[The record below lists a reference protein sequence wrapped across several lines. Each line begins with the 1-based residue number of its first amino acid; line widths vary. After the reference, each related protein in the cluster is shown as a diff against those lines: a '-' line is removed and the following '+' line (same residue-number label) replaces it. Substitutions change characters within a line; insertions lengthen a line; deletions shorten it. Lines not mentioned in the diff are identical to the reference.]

1 MQGPVAVLS
10 GQSAWLFGPRLVI
23 IAAVVPP
30 GRLSPGNIGNSCGAV
45 VVLSS
50 PAQKS
55 PVWATESTVVSSYR
69 FVAMYVGAMLSIT
82 KRALSENGPTT
93 VIWLA
98 VASKTSPVMPPPLV
112 TTGSLL
118 NLSSVVAGMV
128 SREPPGGVRL
138 EGTLVKMI
146 GATGASTVSTRPPPE
161 TTTHAGPIVAPATR
175 AWNLLAMG
183 GW

>member
-1 MQGPVAVLS
+1 MQGPWAVLS
-10 GQSAWLFGPRLVI
+10 GQSAWLAGPRLVI

-69 FVAMYVGAMLSIT
+69 FEVMYVGAMLSIT
-82 KRALSENGPTT
+82 RRALSENGTTT
-93 VIWLA
+93 VIWSA
-98 VASKTSPVMPPPLV
+98 VASKVSPAMPPPNV
-112 TTGSLL
+112 TTGFAL
-118 NLSSVVAGMV
+118 NLSSVVDGRV
-128 SREPPGGVRL
+128 ISDPPGGVRL
-138 EGTLVKMI
+138 DGTPVKMI
-146 GATGASTVSTRPPPE
+146 GATGASTVSTSPPPE

-175 AWNLLAMG
+175 AWNLFAMG

>member
-10 GQSAWLFGPRLVI
+10 GQSAWLSGPRLVI

-69 FVAMYVGAMLSIT
+69 FVVMYVGAMLSIT
-82 KRALSENGPTT
+82 RRALSENG
-93 VIWLA
+93 
-98 VASKTSPVMPPPLV
+98 

-138 EGTLVKMI
+138 EGMPVKMI

-175 AWNLLAMG
+175 AWNLLA
-183 GW
+183 